1 MWAVDFAWV
10 MRIVVNLSLLNQGK
24 IDSCNNLLCVH
35 CNVFSSQILF
45 YNRDM
50 EKFFVSNLR
59 ILRYQKA
66 FDFLFVP
73 KYFFG

>member
-10 MRIVVNLSLLNQGK
+10 MRIVVNLSLLNQEK

-73 KYFFG
+73 K